1 MRHLQLELRDFR
13 NHRPPN
19 GAHDET
25 HAVCVERVRQLQPSE
40 VSPLVVQDIVR
51 LIVLCPSQ
59 DLDKWQTAK
68 RVVKFPSLLEFLGH
82 SSVFALSVCVTV
94 LFYSFYW
101 FRFFFPGVL
110 VGPYLDF
117 AEYTA
122 LIDESLFK
130 GAEGKMKSGRAVP
143 AGRKRV
149 VYWKMVSSLVSGPF
163 LSFWVDRIISAW
175 P

>member
-110 VGPYLDF
+110 VGPYLDLWGVGHCF
-117 AEYTA
+117 AWH
-122 LIDESLFK
+122 
-130 GAEGKMKSGRAVP
+130 V
-143 AGRKRV
+143 RV
-149 VYWKMVSSLVSGPF
+149 LF
-163 LSFWVDRIISAW
+163 LSMYMYFNTFHKYSEQVFSPYMFATTF
-175 P
+175 